1 MRTNANI
8 QYVHSLIQGIL
19 LQSDRL
25 GSTLVAHG
33 HGTLNVV
40 ERVGLFDLCGQL
52 VTIWV
57 DVDELW
63 PVAQSLEENPNQR
76 NNGLLEEHAKVL
88 VGRILMG

>member
-1 MRTNANI
+1 MKTNANI

-25 GSTLVAHG
+25 GSTLVAHN

-40 ERVGLFDLCGQL
+40 ERVCLFDLCGQL
-52 VTIWV
+52 FTVWV

-63 PVAQSLEENPNQR
+63 RVAQSLEENPNRR

-88 VGRILMG
+88 VRRILMG